1 MTLKTL
7 VTGVAAVAAVGGA
20 AVGVTSLAS
29 STITAAPAVQPVV
42 WDIPMPLAPED
53 DLVGPLTQTVNTLGS
68 GGSFSG
74 KSAYIQGLGRFT
86 GKGVELKYNDAVAK
100 GYLPLTAIRCRRRS
114 QPRRGH
120 RQRHRDP
127 GLRRGPFDAADL
139 RTGSEPDRLAAVQP
153 VALRPRRTGGID
165 LPPYSIPERRHR
177 IGGGVRALRVRQPA
191 TPCRAGD
198 ADDERRGIRGAGV
211 VAASCARGAHRRSQ
225 QAVRSRRARRR
236 QGGPC
241 RIGDTR

>member
-100 GYLPLTAIRCRRRS
+100 GYLPLTAS
-114 QPRRGH
+114 VADVVPS
-120 RQRHRDP
+120 P
-127 GLRRGPFDAADL
+127 GGATANV
-139 RTGSEPDRLAAVQP
+139 TATLAS
-153 VALRPRRTGGID
+153 G
-165 LPPYSIPERRHR
+165 E
-177 IGGGVRALRVRQPA
+177 
-191 TPCRAGD
+191 
-198 ADDERRGIRGAGV
+198 
-211 VAASCARGAHRRSQ
+211 
-225 QAVRSRRARRR
+225 VRSMPLTFV
-236 QGGPC
+236 QGPSPTGWQLSSQSLFAL
-241 RIGDTR
+241 GELVG

>member
-100 GYLPLTAIRCRRRS
+100 GYLPLTATVS
-114 QPRRGH
+114 DVVPS
-120 RQRHRDP
+120 P
-127 GLRRGPFDAADL
+127 GGATANV
-139 RTGSEPDRLAAVQP
+139 TATLAS
-153 VALRPRRTGGID
+153 G
-165 LPPYSIPERRHR
+165 E
-177 IGGGVRALRVRQPA
+177 
-191 TPCRAGD
+191 
-198 ADDERRGIRGAGV
+198 
-211 VAASCARGAHRRSQ
+211 
-225 QAVRSRRARRR
+225 VRSMPLSFV
-236 QGGPC
+236 QGPSPTGWQLSSGSL
-241 RIGDTR
+241 IALGDLVG

>member
-1 MTLKTL
+1 VTLKTL

-53 DLVGPLTQTVNTLGS
+53 DLVAPLTQTVNTLGS

-100 GYLPLTAIRCRRRS
+100 GYLPLTAS
-114 QPRRGH
+114 VADVVPS
-120 RQRHRDP
+120 P
-127 GLRRGPFDAADL
+127 GGATANV
-139 RTGSEPDRLAAVQP
+139 TATLAS
-153 VALRPRRTGGID
+153 G
-165 LPPYSIPERRHR
+165 E
-177 IGGGVRALRVRQPA
+177 
-191 TPCRAGD
+191 
-198 ADDERRGIRGAGV
+198 
-211 VAASCARGAHRRSQ
+211 
-225 QAVRSRRARRR
+225 VRSMPLTFV
-236 QGGPC
+236 QGPSPTGWQLSSQSLFAL
-241 RIGDTR
+241 GELVG

>member
-1 MTLKTL
+1 VTLKTL

-86 GKGVELKYNDAVAK
+86 GKGVEIKYNDAVAK
-100 GYLPLTAIRCRRRS
+100 GYLPLTATVS
-114 QPRRGH
+114 DVVPS
-120 RQRHRDP
+120 P
-127 GLRRGPFDAADL
+127 GGATANV
-139 RTGSEPDRLAAVQP
+139 TATLAS
-153 VALRPRRTGGID
+153 G
-165 LPPYSIPERRHR
+165 E
-177 IGGGVRALRVRQPA
+177 
-191 TPCRAGD
+191 
-198 ADDERRGIRGAGV
+198 
-211 VAASCARGAHRRSQ
+211 
-225 QAVRSRRARRR
+225 VRSMPLTFVP
-236 QGGPC
+236 GPSPT
-241 RIGDTR
+241 GWQLSSQSLFALGELVG